1 MITVKVVTEGG
12 DSWIT
17 GINATIEGAC
27 AYYMGERF
35 NVGAY
40 PIERLE
46 CVVSVEL
53 ID

>member
-1 MITVKVVTEGG
+1 MITVKVTTESG
-12 DSWIT
+12 DSWVT
-17 GINATIEGAC
+17 GINTTIEGAQ

-40 PIERLE
+40 PFERLE
-46 CVVSVEL
+46 RVVSVEL